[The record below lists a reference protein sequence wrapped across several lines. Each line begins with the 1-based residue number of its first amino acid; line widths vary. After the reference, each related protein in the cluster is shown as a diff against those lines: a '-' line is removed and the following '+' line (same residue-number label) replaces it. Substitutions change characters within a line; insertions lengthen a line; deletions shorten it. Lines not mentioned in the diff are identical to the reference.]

1 MPKIPI
7 DYMWANSLAL
17 VQMAG
22 MSVAANGLPI
32 VLSIIVYS
40 NIPFRLALL
49 QTLSPLFLII

>member
-1 MPKIPI
+1 
-7 DYMWANSLAL
+7 MWANSLAL